1 MLRSSS
7 GCSTLL
13 RLSVRSIKAAYPN
26 PQVEMSSN
34 AAATTS
40 AKQLEPSKEQIERV
54 TGKIAGVR
62 QRIQQAARDAKR
74 REEVSRCSVGGLVRG
89 RWCAHYLCSPCQNQP
104 RLVAISKLHP
114 PTSILAAHLHS
125 KPGQLH
131 FGENYAQEL
140 EAKASVLPASILWH
154 FVGKLQSNKAKLIAA
169 IPNLYLLETL
179 DSIKL
184 ATALDKART
193 AQADKGQPERLRVY
207 LQINTSGEENK
218 SGLPPLQSGQNVE
231 AWELT
236 KLAMHV
242 ITDCNALHLR
252 GLMTIGAAE
261 NSTANKERA
270 GGPADEEQSSEQ
282 IAAEARSLNPD
293 FDTLYRTRQALVAG
307 LRARL
312 DKDDKL
318 KEKREQYADLLGRS
332 DDETGGLELSMGMS
346 NDLEVAVRA
355 GSDNVRVGTDCF
367 GTRPP
372 SRDEAMEAMK
382 DELQSQ

>member
-1 MLRSSS
+1 MLI
-7 GCSTLL
+7 LA
-13 RLSVRSIKAAYPN
+13 ID
-26 PQVEMSSN
+26 
-34 AAATTS
+34 
-40 AKQLEPSKEQIERV
+40 QL
-54 TGKIAGVR
+54 
-62 QRIQQAARDAKR
+62 
-74 REEVSRCSVGGLVRG
+74 
-89 RWCAHYLCSPCQNQP
+89 QP

-140 EAKASVLPASILWH
+140 EAKAHVLPASIRWH

-184 ATALDKART
+184 ATALDKARMG
-193 AQADKGQPERLRVY
+193 QAGKGKPEPLRVY

-218 SGLPPLQSGQNVE
+218 SGLPPLLSEQDVE
-231 AWELT
+231 ASDVM

-270 GGPADEEQSSEQ
+270 GRTADEEQSSEQ

-312 DKDDKL
+312 GKDDKV
-318 KEKREQYADLLGRS
+318 KEKREQYADLLGHR